1 MKEVTFL
8 NPQFFWLFLLLP
20 LAIGW
25 YLWKRKQQAPTL
37 KISSL
42 KGFQTKSSFLAKLQ
56 PLLFVMRLLAL
67 SALIVA
73 MARPRTVDIS
83 NKTKTTKGIDIVI
96 AVDVSGS
103 MLAKDLKP
111 NRMEA
116 LKRVAADFVEER
128 PNDRIGLVV
137 YAAEAYT
144 KTPVTSDKS
153 VILDAVNSIKYDNTL
168 QDGTGIGMGLTT
180 AVNRLKDSKAKSKV
194 IILLTD
200 GVNNAGFIEPETAS
214 DIAEQYGIKVYTI
227 GIGTNGMAE
236 FPYAIAP
243 NGQFLFRMMQVEI
256 DEKLMQSIARKTG
269 GKYFRATSNS
279 NLAQIYKEINKLE
292 TTEIEELRF
301 YDYDEKYRP
310 FVWLAG
316 ILVLLEIGLRKRFLE
331 VLYNVRIR
339 RKRLFIFLAS
349 SQYWCCFF
357 FTLFGKE
364 KSNVNLAILI
374 WLKN

>member
-1 MKEVTFL
+1 MKEITFL
-8 NPQFFWLFLLLP
+8 NPGFFWLFTLLP
-20 LAIGW
+20 VAIAW
-25 YLWKRKQQAPTL
+25 YIWKRKQQTATL

-42 KGFQTKSSFLAKLQ
+42 KGFQTSGSILAKLQ
-56 PLLFVMRLLAL
+56 PLLFVLRLLAL

-83 NKTKTTKGIDIVI
+83 NETKTTKGIDIVM

-116 LKRVAADFVEER
+116 LKRVASDFVKER

-144 KTPVTSDKS
+144 KCPVTSDKA
-153 VILDAVNSIKYDNTL
+153 VVLDALKSIKYDNVL
-168 QDGTGIGMGLTT
+168 QDGTAIGMGLTT

-214 DIAEQYGIKVYTI
+214 DIAQQYGIKVYTI

-256 DEKLMQSIARKTG
+256 DQELMKSIARKTG
-269 GKYFRATSNS
+269 GKYFRATGNQK
-279 NLAQIYKEINKLE
+279 LAEIYKAINKLE

-310 FVWLAG
+310 
-316 ILVLLEIGLRKRFLE
+316 LVLLAGVLLLIEIGLR
-331 VLYNVRIR
+331 N
-339 RKRLFIFLAS
+339 
-349 SQYWCCFF
+349 
-357 FTLFGKE
+357 TLFR
-364 KSNVNLAILI
+364 SFI
-374 WLKN
+374 

>member
-1 MKEVTFL
+1 MEKLSFL
-8 NPQFFWLFLLLP
+8 NPEFFWLLLLIP
-20 LAIGW
+20 AAAAWL
-25 YLWKRKQQAPTL
+25 YLKRNQQTATL
-37 KISSL
+37 KISSTA
-42 KGFQTKSSFLAKLQ
+42 GFAGSKSFSVRLYPFLGV
-56 PLLFVMRLLAL
+56 FRLLAL
-67 SALIVA
+67 TALIVA

-83 NKTKTTKGIDIVI
+83 NKTKTTKGIDIVMAI
-96 AVDVSGS
+96 DVSGS

-116 LKRVAADFVEER
+116 LKKVAASFVDER

-137 YAAEAYT
+137 YASEAYT
-144 KTPVTSDKS
+144 KTPVTSDKA
-153 VILDAVNSIKYDNTL
+153 IIQQAIESIKYDNVL
-168 QDGTGIGMGLTT
+168 QDGTGIGMGLAT

-214 DIAEQYGIKVYTI
+214 DIAKQYGIKVYTV

-256 DEKLMQSIARKTG
+256 DEQLMKNIARKTD
-269 GKYFRATSNS
+269 GKYFRATSNTK
-279 NLAQIYKEINKLE
+279 LEEIYAAINKLE
-292 TTEIEELRF
+292 TTEIEELKF

-316 ILVLLEIGLRKRFLE
+316 FLLLLELGLRNTVYRS
-331 VLYNVRIR
+331 
-339 RKRLFIFLAS
+339 FI
-349 SQYWCCFF
+349 
-357 FTLFGKE
+357 
-364 KSNVNLAILI
+364 
-374 WLKN
+374 

>member
-42 KGFQTKSSFLAKLQ
+42 KGFQTKNSFLAKLQ

-279 NLAQIYKEINKLE
+279 KLAQIYKEINKLE

-316 ILVLLEIGLRKRFLE
+316 ILVLLEIGLRNTIFRS
-331 VLYNVRIR
+331 
-339 RKRLFIFLAS
+339 FI
-349 SQYWCCFF
+349 
-357 FTLFGKE
+357 
-364 KSNVNLAILI
+364 
-374 WLKN
+374 

>member
-1 MKEVTFL
+1 MEKLSFL
-8 NPQFFWLFLLLP
+8 NPEFFLLVLLIP
-20 LAIGW
+20 AAAAWL
-25 YLWKRKQQAPTL
+25 YLKRNQQTATL
-37 KISSL
+37 KISSTA
-42 KGFQTKSSFLAKLQ
+42 GFTGSKSFFVRLYPFLGV
-56 PLLFVMRLLAL
+56 FRLLAL
-67 SALIVA
+67 TALIVA

-83 NKTKTTKGIDIVI
+83 NKTKTTKGIDIVMAI
-96 AVDVSGS
+96 DVSGS

-116 LKRVAADFVEER
+116 LKKVAASFVDER

-137 YAAEAYT
+137 YASEAYT
-144 KTPVTSDKS
+144 KTPVTSDKA
-153 VILDAVNSIKYDNTL
+153 IIQQAIESIKYDNVL
-168 QDGTGIGMGLTT
+168 QDGTGIGMGLAT

-214 DIAEQYGIKVYTI
+214 DIAKQYGIKVYTV

-256 DEKLMQSIARKTG
+256 DEQLMKNIARKTD
-269 GKYFRATSNS
+269 GKYFRATSN
-279 NLAQIYKEINKLE
+279 NKLEEIYAAINKLE
-292 TTEIEELRF
+292 TTEIEELKF

-316 ILVLLEIGLRKRFLE
+316 FLLLLELGLRNTVYRS
-331 VLYNVRIR
+331 
-339 RKRLFIFLAS
+339 FI
-349 SQYWCCFF
+349 
-357 FTLFGKE
+357 
-364 KSNVNLAILI
+364 
-374 WLKN
+374 